1 MGTRSLF
8 DLSPVT
14 SVLGC
19 LRVYDTGEHEN
30 TIKIFICRFKEQL
43 LIYSRK
49 GIVLM
54 RCRKL

>member
-30 TIKIFICRFKEQL
+30 TIKISFANSKEEIINIL
-43 LIYSRK
+43 T
-49 GIVLM
+49 
-54 RCRKL
+54 